1 MSAPIKITDLLDAS
15 NTDELA
21 GFTWELGEVQ
31 YQPTAKGSKISLGD
45 APHVKVT
52 NVERFE
58 GMFPGVIL
66 AALNGT
72 SVKVACQAVT
82 RRMKLKDRQ
91 AGEESM
97 KVAVLNSLRGIKNRA
112 SVVIKTVIRAFGRVF
127 ETEEAYM
134 EFGTAFLAAKGLDDE
149 TIAEILQGAAEKEEI
164 EEEVAE

>member
-1 MSAPIKITDLLDAS
+1 MTTKLTDLLDAS
-15 NTDELA
+15 HTDELA
-21 GFTWELGEVQ
+21 GFIWEQGEVQ
-31 YQPTAKGSKISLGD
+31 YQPTAKGAKISLGD

-91 AGEESM
+91 AAWESM
-97 KVAVLNSLRGIKNRA
+97 QVAVLNSLRGIKNRA
-112 SVVIKTVIRAFGRVF
+112 SVIIKTVIKAFGKTF
-127 ETEEAYM
+127 ESNEAYM
-134 EFGTAFLAAKGLDDE
+134 EFGTALLISKGITDE
-149 TIAEILQGAAEKEEI
+149 GDIAEILQGAAEVT